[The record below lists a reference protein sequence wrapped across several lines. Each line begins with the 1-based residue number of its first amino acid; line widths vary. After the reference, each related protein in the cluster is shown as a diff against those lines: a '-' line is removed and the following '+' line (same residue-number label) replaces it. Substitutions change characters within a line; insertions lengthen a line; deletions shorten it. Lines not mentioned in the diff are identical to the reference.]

1 MKKNPQKGKTY
12 KFKGVDLRTCRFKR
26 REELAKD
33 FGSARSIFGPLPHGK
48 YVGQTIDRNKVIVVN
63 NKDNDDESYFYYEGE
78 EWRCYDVR
86 FLCLKTEMKE
96 FQEEISKLIKDG
108 DLLSK
113 INVKKEIPADI
124 KKLLFKYH
132 SHAEILNNIDPEQIV
147 YKEKDVIEIINY
159 ILNKK

>member
-1 MKKNPQKGKTY
+1 MTKMKKNPQKGKIY
-12 KFKGVDLRTCRFKR
+12 KFKGVDLRTCRFKTK
-26 REELAKD
+26 EELAKENME
-33 FGSARSIFGPLPHGK
+33 FYIPKEYLGK
-48 YVGQTIDRNKVIVVN
+48 TIDRNKLIVVN
-63 NKDNDDESYFYYEGE
+63 DTVDDNKSFFYYEGDG
-78 EWRCYDVR
+78 WTCYDLKYVS
-86 FLCLKTEMKE
+86 FKTEMKE
-96 FQEEISKLIKDG
+96 FQEELTKILKDT